1 MAVNVNL
8 VGNVGKDPET
18 KTFQNGGSV
27 TSFTVGVSQGY
38 FDKRNQWQDQGTMW
52 LEVEPITQGA
62 KSQLQYV
69 HKGDKVH
76 VSGLLSQR
84 FFTRNDG
91 TPGSALRVAAQAL
104 SFIHR
109 QPKDRQQNGF
119 ADNRNRYSDGYSGD
133 ATTQPAAAPPEDP
146 WSQPTTDFGNEPDPE
161 F

>member
-69 HKGDKVH
+69 HKATRCTSPACSR
-76 VSGLLSQR
+76 SGSSR
-84 FFTRNDG
+84 AT
-91 TPGSALRVAAQAL
+91 TALRAP
-104 SFIHR
+104 R
-109 QPKDRQQNGF
+109 
-119 ADNRNRYSDGYSGD
+119 SGW
-133 ATTQPAAAPPEDP
+133 PPRP
-146 WSQPTTDFGNEPDPE
+146 
-161 F
+161 

>member
-18 KTFQNGGSV
+18 RNFPSGGSV

-84 FFTRNDG
+84 FFTPESFNV
-91 TPGSALRVAAQAL
+91 SANAV
-104 SFIHR
+104 
-109 QPKDRQQNGF
+109 
-119 ADNRNRYSDGYSGD
+119 
-133 ATTQPAAAPPEDP
+133 AAAPPEDP
-146 WSQPTTDFGNEPDPE
+146 WSQPPTDFGNEPDPE

>member
-8 VGNVGKDPET
+8 VGNVGKDP

-91 TPGSALRVAAQAL
+91 TPGSALRVAAQTL

-109 QPKDRQQNGF
+109 QPKDQQAGF
-119 ADNRNRYSDGYSGD
+119 AVNRNGYTG
-133 ATTQPAAAPPEDP
+133 AQPAAAPPEDP
-146 WSQPTTDFGNEPDPE
+146 WSQPPTDFDNEPDPE

>member
-1 MAVNVNL
+1 MAVSVNL

-91 TPGSALRVAAQAL
+91 TPGSALRVAAQTL

-109 QPKDRQQNGF
+109 QPKDQQAGF
-119 ADNRNRYSDGYSGD
+119 ADNRNRYSDGYSGG

-146 WSQPTTDFGNEPDPE
+146 WSQPPTDFGNEPDPE